1 MTATDQQSGSTA
13 EPVASRGFA
22 SDNCSGVHPEVMAA
36 LAAVN
41 VGHQPSYGWDDST
54 EQLQE
59 TFRAHFG
66 DTAQAFPVF
75 NGTGANVVALQA
87 ITQRWGSVICS
98 STAHVFY
105 DECGAPEKVGGLKL
119 LGVTAWHG
127 KLTPE
132 LIDREAYGFDDEH
145 RARPQAVSITQSTEL
160 GTAYTVDE
168 IAAIADHAHS
178 LGMHVHMD
186 GARISNAAASLG
198 VPLRAFTTDVGV
210 DVISFGGT
218 KNGLM
223 FGECVVVLNPDAAS
237 GMLYVRKSNMQLGSK
252 LRFVSAQFEA
262 LLGGDLYLRNARHA
276 NAMATRLAVA
286 LREVPGVQLLHP
298 VEANAVFALLPGDVA
313 EQLRRTFTFST
324 WNERTGEVRLMT
336 SFDTAESDVDALAAE
351 VRRLAG

>member
-1 MTATDQQSGSTA
+1 MIPGHDADRHD
-13 EPVASRGFA
+13 VDLRGFA

-36 LAAVN
+36 LAAAN
-41 VGHQPSYGWDDST
+41 DGHQASYGWDFYT
-54 EQLQE
+54 ERLQGV
-59 TFRAHFG
+59 FRDHFG
-66 DTAQAFPVF
+66 DQATAYPVF

-98 STAHVFY
+98 ATAHVFY

-119 LGVTAWHG
+119 LGISTWHG

-145 RARPQAVSITQSTEL
+145 RAQPQAISLTQSTEL
-160 GTAYTVDE
+160 GTTYTVAE
-168 IAAIADHAHS
+168 IAELAAHAHA
-178 LGMHVHMD
+178 LGMRVHMD
-186 GARISNAAASLG
+186 GARICNAAASLG

-223 FGECVVVLNPDAAS
+223 YGECVVVLDPAAAA

-262 LLGGDLYLRNARHA
+262 LLGGDLYLRNAGHA
-276 NAMATRLAVA
+276 NAMASRLAQA
-286 LREVPGVQLLHP
+286 LRLLPGVQILHP
-298 VEANAVFALLPGDVA
+298 VEANAVFALLPAGVA
-313 EQLRRTFTFST
+313 DRLRQDFAFSI

-336 SFDTAESDVDALAAE
+336 SFDTTDADVDALADA
-351 VRRLAG
+351 VLRGGGLG